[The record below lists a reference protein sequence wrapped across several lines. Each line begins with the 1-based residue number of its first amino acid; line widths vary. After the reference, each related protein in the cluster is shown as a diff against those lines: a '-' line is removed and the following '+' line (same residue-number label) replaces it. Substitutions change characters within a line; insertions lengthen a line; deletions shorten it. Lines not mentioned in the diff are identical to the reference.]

1 MAAVTIDIKG
11 VDALIAKLGKVQ
23 ATNILRPPMQ
33 RAVLRIQRDMQEYP
47 PQRPGSRYV
56 RGRGM
61 ANAAGIVEH
70 KTSQQ
75 LGKRWTTKVF
85 QEGAYLTGKVGNNV
99 TYAPFVQSRQFQAR
113 IHRGRWQTDAQVVN
127 RLART
132 IVGDFETTISQAL
145 R

>member
-1 MAAVTIDIKG
+1 MSAVTIDITG
-11 VDALIAKLGKVQ
+11 VDALVAKLGKVG
-23 ATNILRPPMQ
+23 ATNVLRPPMQ

-47 PQRPGSRYV
+47 PQRAGSRYV

-61 ANAAGIVEH
+61 ADAKGVVKH
-70 KTSQQ
+70 KTSQN

-85 QEGAYLTGKVGNNV
+85 QDGAHLTGKVGNNV
-99 TYAPFVQSRQFQAR
+99 TYAPFVQSRQFQTR

-132 IVGDFETTISQAL
+132 IVGDFEATIAGAL

>member
-1 MAAVTIDIKG
+1 MADVTIEIRG
-11 VDALIAKLGKVQ
+11 TDAIIAKLGKAG
-23 ATNILRPPMQ
+23 ATQILRLPMQ
-33 RAVLRIQRDMQEYP
+33 RAVNDILREMKQYP

-61 ANAAGIVEH
+61 ANAAGVVEH
-70 KTSQQ
+70 RTSQN

-85 QEGAYLTGKVGNNV
+85 QEGSYLTGKVGNNA
-99 TYAPFVQSRQFQAR
+99 TYAPFVQSQKFQAR
-113 IHRGRWQTDAQVVN
+113 IHRGRWQTDTQVVN

-132 IVGDFETTISQAL
+132 IIGDFEQTIAEAL